1 MEQDTK
7 YVGLDV
13 HKDTIAVAVA
23 DGRGGEP
30 RAVGTIPHTRE
41 AVVQL
46 VRKLGPAERLHCC
59 YEAGPCGYPLQRQ
72 LAGLGV
78 RCAVVAPSL
87 VPTKP
92 GDRVKTDRRDALKLA
107 RLLRA
112 GELTAVWVPDEAHE
126 ALRDLTRARADARED
141 LHRARQRVLKLLLRQ
156 GIAPPATI
164 KRAWTQKH
172 WRWLQTVH
180 LAQPSQQVVLRED
193 LLSVEQSAERLTRL
207 EAELAHAAEHSPHT
221 AVLGA
226 LQSLRGVGL
235 LTATTLVAEL
245 GDLGRFRSPR
255 ELMAY
260 AGLVPSEASSGARV
274 RRGGVTKTGNAHVR
288 YVVVEAAWHYRH
300 APGLRGPLK
309 QRQAGQPAAI
319 QALSWQAQGRLHR
332 RYRRLLAR
340 GKPKPKVIVAMG
352 RELLG
357 FIWAVARAV
366 QLGTASAEPAA

>member
-7 YVGLDV
+7 FVGLDV

-23 DGRGGEP
+23 NASGGEP
-30 RAVGTIPHTRE
+30 RSVGTIPHTRD

-72 LAGLGV
+72 LTGLGV
-78 RCAVVAPSL
+78 RCTVVAPSL

-156 GIAPPATI
+156 GLAPPPTM
-164 KRAWTQKH
+164 KKAWTQKH
-172 WRWLQTVH
+172 RAWLQTVR
-180 LAQPSQQVVLRED
+180 LPQASQQVVLREY
-193 LLSVEQSAERLTRL
+193 LLSVDQGQERLARL

-221 AVLGA
+221 PVLGA
-226 LQSLRGVGL
+226 LQTLRGVGL
-235 LTATTLVAEL
+235 ITATTLVAEL
-245 GDLGRFRSPR
+245 GDLSRFRSPR

-260 AGLVPSEASSGARV
+260 AGLVPSEHSSGPRQ

-288 YVVVEAAWHYRH
+288 HVVVEAAWHYRH
-300 APGLRGPLK
+300 APGLSGPLK
-309 QRQAGQPAAI
+309 RRQAGQPAPI

-340 GKPKPKVIVAMG
+340 GKPKPKVIVAIG

-357 FIWAVARAV
+357 FIWAVARA
-366 QLGTASAEPAA
+366 APAAASVEAAA